1 MKGQR
6 AVLVKGL
13 KAFRSRLKWDFP
25 EIRQFKVIEVKSKL
39 EIFPFLWANFTF
51 HFHGEMETKSN
62 STFKLTY
69 FKHWFQ
75 WKKEAIRK

>member
-1 MKGQR
+1 MFLSAHKHELYILQLGMKGQR

-39 EIFPFLWANFTF
+39 EIFPFL
-51 HFHGEMETKSN
+51 
-62 STFKLTY
+62 
-69 FKHWFQ
+69 
-75 WKKEAIRK
+75 